1 MLRAAEICGGT
12 STLTSLSP
20 SLDSQSVHTL
30 LTHTRARTTHAPSQP
45 RLALPRAAMAK
56 EDAGSASLARLA
68 DTGEE
73 RAVKMNLGAAKD
85 ISHVVAAFNAREDE
99 VAAAAAAT

>member
-1 MLRAAEICGGT
+1 
-12 STLTSLSP
+12 
-20 SLDSQSVHTL
+20 
-30 LTHTRARTTHAPSQP
+30 
-45 RLALPRAAMAK
+45 MAK